1 MPTAAHH
8 DPWADAVASKDSAND
23 VDPAT
28 DTTDP
33 RFSPRVGN
41 SGSSDPS
48 TGSSRSPASAT
59 G

>member
-8 DPWADAVASKDSAND
+8 DPCADAAASSDRAND

-41 SGSSDPS
+41 SGSSGPS
-48 TGSSRSPASAT
+48 TGSSRSPAIAT

>member
-1 MPTAAHH
+1 VVAALV
-8 DPWADAVASKDSAND
+8 DAVASKDSAND